1 MRDIK
6 FRAWENY
13 HNKLC
18 YGYETYIADA
28 LKNNYPLMQFTGLKD
43 KNGVDIYEGDIL
55 KVKSSTSTPLEI
67 IHEGEKLTA
76 YKSNYYIAIVLFYKS
91 AFCLHNEKTTN
102 QHEIESKYSG
112 TAYYGTLQSVNSD
125 NEVIGNIYENPEL
138 LK

>member
-55 KVKSSTSTPLEI
+55 KEVE
-67 IHEGEKLTA
+67 
-76 YKSNYYIAIVLFYKS
+76 
-91 AFCLHNEKTTN
+91 
-102 QHEIESKYSG
+102 
-112 TAYYGTLQSVNSD
+112 YYGQYITEIDGRKEREFLSFVEWYSEGWCHVMLQNTSCKSKGSGYGFFDVKF
-125 NEVIGNIYENPEL
+125 EVIGNIYENPEL